1 MSGHSSSYRYRLSD
15 TPLAWLLFHA
25 IQLPKISPIRA
36 NIHREIIGKVSSITL
51 TLSPTGK
58 YYAFI
63 LSDDGLEASIKLTSV
78 TAYDIGLKD
87 YLIRD
92 DGKTTANPRFLV
104 KAYRRLARH
113 IGDAAWSK
121 FVEKLAYKAESAGV
135 HLVKLEQ

>member
-36 NIHREIIGKVSSITL
+36 NIHREIIGKVSSITV

-63 LSDDGLEASIKLTSV
+63 LSDDGLEASIKLTLITSV
-78 TAYDIGLKD
+78 TGYDIGLKD

-104 KAYRRLARH
+104 KAYRRLRRDSKSLSRKKRGSSNRKKAR
-113 IGDAAWSK
+113 K
-121 FVEKLAYKAESAGV
+121 N
-135 HLVKLEQ
+135 